1 MQMQNPD
8 RSEEEKGEEGEE
20 RERKSKNQGWMTD
33 KLEDP
38 VSLDEEISLEAE
50 ETVGEFEFVIFLH
63 EEISLEAGESVYK
76 VSKEDM
82 MDKFKECMI
91 YTLAAKE
98 RFYKAIAD
106 RYRTAGTA
114 ISSDDRFSILECIC
128 ILQIMKGISYSTA
141 REAINAFKN
150 SL

>member
-1 MQMQNPD
+1 
-8 RSEEEKGEEGEE
+8 
-20 RERKSKNQGWMTD
+20 MTD

-63 EEISLEAGESVYK
+63 EEISLEAGVYK

-114 ISSDDRFSILECIC
+114 ISSDDRFSILECIR

-141 REAINAFKN
+141 REAITAFKN